1 MDHSNK
7 LISIIIPVKN
17 GENYLPEALEGIKKQ
32 NLNVEIIVV
41 DDGSTDNTAQ
51 LAEKLGCT
59 VLKHEKCL
67 GPVIAKNNAFKIAQG
82 DFILFHDHDDI
93 MNPNSLAMLYNEL
106 EANPQISAVMAK
118 VQDFYSPDMPEEEQ
132 KKTIIKKDPYWGL
145 FTGAVLMRKS
155 VFDTIG
161 PFNENITA
169 GEIIDWQSRM
179 QQFNLQIKKIDY
191 VSTQRRI
198 HASNFGKTQAKK
210 EFKDYTLLLRNKL
223 GRK

>member
-67 GPVIAKNNAFKIAQG
+67 GPVIAKNNALKIAQG

-93 MNPNSLAMLYNEL
+93 MNPNSLAMFYNEL
-106 EANPQISAVMAK
+106 ETNPQISAVMAK

>member
-17 GENYLPEALEGIKKQ
+17 GENYLAEALQGIKNQ
-32 NLNVEIIVV
+32 NMHVEIIVV

-51 LAEKLGCT
+51 LAEKLGCI

-67 GPVIAKNNAFKIAQG
+67 GPVIAKNNALKIAQG
-82 DFILFHDHDDI
+82 DLILFHDHDDI

-169 GEIIDWQSRM
+169 GEIIGWQSRM

>member
-67 GPVIAKNNAFKIAQG
+67 GPVIAKNNALKIAQG

-106 EANPQISAVMAK
+106 ETNPQISAVMAK

-169 GEIIDWQSRM
+169 GEIIGWQSRM

>member
-67 GPVIAKNNAFKIAQG
+67 GPVIAKNNALKIAQG

>member
-51 LAEKLGCT
+51 LAEKLGCI

-67 GPVIAKNNAFKIAQG
+67 GPVIAKNNALKIAQG
-82 DFILFHDHDDI
+82 DLILFHDHDDI

-169 GEIIDWQSRM
+169 GEIIGWQSRM